1 MVVAGERAQ
10 HAKHT
15 LSKSEDLSSEPQTPH
30 KARLSATSVSLR
42 QDGEAETGESI
53 EVHGPASLAYA
64 VVND

>member
-1 MVVAGERAQ
+1 MAGERAQ

-15 LSKSEDLSSEPQTPH
+15 LNKSEDLSSDPQTPH
-30 KARLSATSVSLR
+30 KAKLSATSVSLR

-64 VVND
+64 VVNN